1 VSRLRKTFGLRLRE
15 VRLARGLTQEQLAE
29 KLDVSLNFLNL
40 IERGERAPSFVTLER
55 ITKVLRT
62 PAAAFFLTKPSENPP
77 GR

>member
-1 VSRLRKTFGLRLRE
+1 MRLRE

-55 ITKVLRT
+55 ITRVLRT
-62 PAAAFFLTKPSENPP
+62 PAATFFLTKPPENTSS
-77 GR
+77 R